1 MGGPVASIARIAVP
15 MILSAV
21 TSKKSRGGG
30 GGGGGTTIVNNPA
43 PKEKTETGTADDK
56 EEQRRRVLGRGGDS
70 FGAAQRQKSVLGEPV
85 TTQKKTLLGQ

>member
-30 GGGGGTTIVNNPA
+30 GGNTTIVNNPA

-56 EEQRRRVLGRGGDS
+56 DEQRRRVLGRGGDS

>member
-1 MGGPVASIARIAVP
+1 MGGSVASIAKVAIP
-15 MILSAV
+15 MILSSV
-21 TSKKSRGGG
+21 TSRRSGGG
-30 GGGGGTTIVNNPA
+30 GGGGTTTIVNNPA